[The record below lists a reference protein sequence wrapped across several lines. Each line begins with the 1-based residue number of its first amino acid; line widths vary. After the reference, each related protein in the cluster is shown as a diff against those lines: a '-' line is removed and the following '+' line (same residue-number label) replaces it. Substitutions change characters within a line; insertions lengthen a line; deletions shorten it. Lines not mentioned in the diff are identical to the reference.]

1 MTTRLRQEKRERE
14 STWGHF
20 VSTTRM
26 DSDKQPPF
34 TPDPSVRHV
43 GIDVDVAT
51 MKSSPALDVK
61 TPRPPN
67 PLVLQSAS
75 RRPSTSA
82 SSPDSS
88 DDVLSLA
95 AEVTDC
101 NIILA
106 SHVETLRARV
116 MELEDENDVLRQRER
131 AGLGAAGTEALVDR
145 LQADIADVQR
155 ECALLKVAKRNAD
168 AELAGMRE

>member
-1 MTTRLRQEKRERE
+1 
-14 STWGHF
+14 
-20 VSTTRM
+20 M

-34 TPDPSVRHV
+34 TPNPSVRHV

-131 AGLGAAGTEALVDR
+131 AGLGAGTEALVDR

-168 AELAGMRE
+168 AELAGMREQNAMLQAILERERGGGG

>member
-1 MTTRLRQEKRERE
+1 MKSE
-14 STWGHF
+14 
-20 VSTTRM
+20 
-26 DSDKQPPF
+26 PPF
-34 TPDPSVRHV
+34 TPNPSVRHV
-43 GIDVDVAT
+43 GIDG
-51 MKSSPALDVK
+51 MKSPALDVK

-75 RRPSTSA
+75 RHPSTSA
-82 SSPDSS
+82 ASPDS

-131 AGLGAAGTEALVDR
+131 AGVGAAGTEALVDR

-155 ECALLKVAKRNAD
+155 ECALLKVAKRNAE
-168 AELAGMRE
+168 AELAGVREQNAMLQAILEERGG